1 MVDHSKT
8 WHQNVR
14 FSDPHCIRYSDNLCT
29 SDLFLWFCKF
39 NWTFSARIS
48 EVLAEWKS
56 LPEDKKSRYVAESEK
71 LKAVYIEAKAKWNE
85 AIEKSGKSEDLEKLN
100 EKLKV
105 ARNKKKLI

>member
-1 MVDHSKT
+1 MILS
-8 WHQNVR
+8 
-14 FSDPHCIRYSDNLCT
+14 
-29 SDLFLWFCKF
+29 FCKF

-56 LPEDKKSRYVAESEK
+56 LPEEKKSKYVAESEK